1 MASYTVSNIVNE
13 DFGGKRV
20 LFCRI
25 TGDGTTYTTG
35 GDVILPAL
43 FGLSRVEFLIL
54 PTMDAG
60 AVPAVFPCFIRA
72 PVTTPKVKLVRY
84 SDGAE
89 YPGSANSFVFDVM
102 VVGT

>member
-25 TGDGTTYTTG
+25 TGDGTTYTAG
-35 GDVILPAL
+35 GDVILPAI
-43 FGLSRVEFLIL
+43 FSMSRVEFMVL
-54 PTMDAG
+54 PAMDVSAT
-60 AVPAVFPCFIRA
+60 PTVFANFLRA
-72 PVTTPKVKLVRY
+72 PATSPKLKLVRY
-84 SDGAE
+84 SDGGE
-89 YPGSANSFVFDVM
+89 YPGSPNSFVFDVM